1 MPSSSAWKWVNEVRS
16 WVNQSW
22 ETPPHDATHS
32 PPTPPLPYRDP
43 FNRGDV
49 LQNKQI
55 GAPHIPEDLSSS
67 SPLFSESISLLN
79 VSTFDTH
86 FF

>member
-1 MPSSSAWKWVNEVRS
+1 MCVNFIFKRLAGDPSQIQLKDTLQFLMPSSSAWKWVNEVRS

-22 ETPPHDATHS
+22 ETPPYDATHS
-32 PPTPPLPYRDP
+32 PPTHPLPYRDP

-55 GAPHIPEDLSSS
+55 GSPHIP
-67 SPLFSESISLLN
+67 
-79 VSTFDTH
+79 
-86 FF
+86 